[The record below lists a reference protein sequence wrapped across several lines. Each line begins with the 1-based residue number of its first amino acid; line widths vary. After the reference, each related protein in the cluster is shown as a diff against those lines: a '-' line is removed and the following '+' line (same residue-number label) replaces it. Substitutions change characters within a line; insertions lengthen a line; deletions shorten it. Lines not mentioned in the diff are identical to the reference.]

1 MSTCTMLARMNYSMN
16 SSNVL
21 ALFNITSNLLELEVY
36 YTHSSKVKMKG
47 KKIEPVPIPLPRP
60 SRNFPDIKTRNKKR
74 FYNWTWE
81 IIPFIL
87 FGMQMDRT

>member
-36 YTHSSKVKMKG
+36 CHMNMARLVLCNNMKDTSLTNT
-47 KKIEPVPIPLPRP
+47 IF
-60 SRNFPDIKTRNKKR
+60 N
-74 FYNWTWE
+74 
-81 IIPFIL
+81 
-87 FGMQMDRT
+87 